1 MKIPLEYVL
10 KIGRILVDIGGA
22 SSRILEAHSEFITYL
37 SKEETSFGH
46 EYRFMGKLGSGGKFY
61 NNYSGWR
68 VSCYQ
73 EDSTQIRKDLIAQIN
88 KELSVLYSEFS
99 ETLETGK

>member
-1 MKIPLEYVL
+1 MKIPLEYVI

-22 SSRILEAHSEFITYL
+22 SPRILEAHSDFIHYL

-61 NNYSGWR
+61 ANYSGWK
-68 VSCYQ
+68 VSCYH
-73 EDSTQIRKDLIAQIN
+73 EDDTSIRRELIVKIN
-88 KELSVLYSEFS
+88 EALSVLYSEF
-99 ETLETGK
+99 ETLEMEK

>member
-10 KIGRILVDIGGA
+10 KIGKILVDIGGA
-22 SSRILEAHSEFITYL
+22 SPRILETSSDFIAYL
-37 SKEETSFGH
+37 SREETIFGH

-61 NNYSGWR
+61 NTYSGWR

-73 EDSTQIRKDLIAQIN
+73 EDDTQIRKDLITQIN
-88 KELSVLYSEFS
+88 KELSVLYSQFS
-99 ETLETGK
+99 ETLEMGK

>member
-10 KIGRILVDIGGA
+10 KIGKILVDIGGA
-22 SSRILEAHSEFITYL
+22 SPRILETSSDFIAYL
-37 SKEETSFGH
+37 SREETIFGH

-61 NNYSGWR
+61 NTYSSWR

-73 EDSTQIRKDLIAQIN
+73 EDDTQIRKDLITQIN
-88 KELSVLYSEFS
+88 KKLSVLYSEF
-99 ETLETGK
+99 ETLEMGK

>member
-1 MKIPLEYVL
+1 MKIPLEYVI

-22 SSRILEAHSEFITYL
+22 SPRILETHGEFITYL

-68 VSCYQ
+68 VSCYH
-73 EDSTQIRKDLIAQIN
+73 EDDTPIRKELIVKIN
-88 KELSVLYSEFS
+88 EELSVLYSEF
-99 ETLETGK
+99 ETLEMGK

>member
-68 VSCYQ
+68 VSCYH
-73 EDSTQIRKDLIAQIN
+73 EDDTQIRKELIVKIN
-88 KELSVLYSEFS
+88 EELSALYSEF
-99 ETLETGK
+99 ETLEMEK

>member
-22 SSRILEAHSEFITYL
+22 SPRILEAHSDFIHYL

-61 NNYSGWR
+61 ANYSGWQ
-68 VSCYQ
+68 VSCYH
-73 EDSTQIRKDLIAQIN
+73 EDDTSIRRELIVKIN
-88 KELSVLYSEFS
+88 EKLSVLYSEF
-99 ETLETGK
+99 ETLEMEK